1 MTEFTQFYGYKGNM
15 LPFFSVY
22 VITYQDSPWS
32 NQVGTVQHFTDIK
45 DPSVGIINKAP
56 LF

>member
-1 MTEFTQFYGYKGNM
+1 MVIKVTCF
-15 LPFFSVY
+15 PFFSVY

-32 NQVGTVQHFTDIK
+32 NQVSTVQHFTDIK